1 MKKTVRQEI
10 DTIKNIIVQTIP
22 VEQIYLFGSY
32 AYGTPN
38 QDSDLDFYVVMRDDA
53 PYRQLDAMRMIG
65 TALWNYKSMPTDI
78 LVNKRS
84 RFQDRAAAP
93 TLEQE
98 VLEKGK
104 LIYG

>member
-1 MKKTVRQEI
+1 MERQVQEQI
-10 DTIKNIIVQTIP
+10 DTIKNIIVKTLP

-32 AYGTPN
+32 AYGTPCR
-38 QDSDLDFYVVMRDDA
+38 DSDLDFYVVLRDDA
-53 PYRQLDAMRMIG
+53 PYRQLDALRMIG
-65 TALWNYKSMPTDI
+65 AALWNYESRPTDI
-78 LVNKRS
+78 LVNKKAK
-84 RFQDRAAAP
+84 FQDRAAAP